1 LKIAILSRNAAL
13 YSTSALREAAEKRGH
28 EVKVV
33 DYLRCYLNITS
44 RRPTVQFQGRELEGF
59 DAVIPRI
66 GATHTFYGTAVV
78 RQFELMGTFAA
89 NESQA
94 ITRSRDKLRS
104 LQLLSRSGIGL
115 PVTAF
120 AHSTK
125 DIDGLL
131 ETVGGAPV
139 IVKLLEG
146 TQGVGVV
153 LAETKKAAES
163 VIAAFRQ
170 LDANILVQEY
180 IKEAGGSDI
189 RCLVVGNRVV
199 AAIERRGAPG
209 DFRSNL
215 HRGGTAS
222 KVRLAPEE
230 RSIAVRAARTLGLNV
245 SGVDILRSNHG
256 PVVMEVNSSPGL
268 EGVEKATGVDVAA
281 KIIEFLERAEHTPV
295 RNRDRVKG

>member
-1 LKIAILSRNAAL
+1 MKIAVLSRDSSL
-13 YSTSALREAAEKRGH
+13 YSTTRLKEAGEARGH
-28 EVKVV
+28 EVRIV
-33 DYLRCYLNITS
+33 DYLRCYMNITS
-44 RRPTVQFQGRELEGF
+44 RKPQIFFQGKELEGF

-66 GATHTFYGTAVV
+66 GASHTFYGTAVV
-78 RQFELMGTFAA
+78 RQFEMLGTFTP

-104 LQLLSRSGIGL
+104 LQLLARAGIGL
-115 PVTAF
+115 PVTGF

-139 IVKLLEG
+139 VVKLLEG

-180 IKEAGGSDI
+180 IKESGGSDI
-189 RCLVVGNRVV
+189 RAIVVGNRVV
-199 AAIERRGAPG
+199 AAIKRTGAPG

-215 HRGGTAS
+215 HRGGTAE
-222 KVRLAPEE
+222 KIRLTPEE
-230 RSIAVRAARTLGLNV
+230 RSIAVRAARTVGLNV
-245 SGVDILRSNHG
+245 SGVDLLQSNHG

-268 EGVEKATGVDVAA
+268 EGVEGATNVDVAG
-281 KIIEFLERAEHTPV
+281 KIIEFLENHAAPNKT
-295 RNRDRVKG
+295 RDRVKG